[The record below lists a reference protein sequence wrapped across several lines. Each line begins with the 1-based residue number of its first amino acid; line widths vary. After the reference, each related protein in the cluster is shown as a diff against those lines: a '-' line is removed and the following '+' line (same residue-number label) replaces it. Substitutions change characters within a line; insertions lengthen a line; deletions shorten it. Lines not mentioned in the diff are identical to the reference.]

1 MLLSSTAFT
10 ACCPQVSDVDMEQD
24 VVRLKMSEMLV
35 GRMNLKYHDKKTGD
49 IRDEGATKPE
59 VIMRQLCTKPG
70 QASLLVAFCL
80 FLNPKCF
87 HALSPMFLLH

>member
-1 MLLSSTAFT
+1 
-10 ACCPQVSDVDMEQD
+10 MEQD

-49 IRDEGATKPE
+49 IRDEGATRPE

-70 QASLLVAFCL
+70 QARLLSHHVCFSNQHTLILLCFTTQAAALCC
-80 FLNPKCF
+80 FLIQS
-87 HALSPMFLLH
+87 HLLPLH